1 MCGIVGSLSFKVNS
15 TVKPL
20 EDDLRLISHRGP
32 DGTGYFKDEYVRLGH
47 TRLAI
52 IDLEESANQ
61 PMISVNCENVI
72 VFNGEIYNYVELR
85 AELEEVGLLFATN
98 SDTEVILN
106 AYQHWGIDCLARFRG
121 MFAFAIWNPVS
132 KELFMAR
139 DRYGEKPLFVDMQE
153 DKLVFASELK
163 AILQVIDRE
172 TAIDV
177 DSLRAYLHYQYIPE
191 PQTPIL
197 GISKLPPA
205 HYAQISESSFEWNPI
220 PYWNVETCAIDSLSL
235 LADRNAQ
242 IFAAIEDSV
251 SICMRSD
258 VPVGIALSGGIDSGV
273 IAAIAQRATSKKL
286 MAFSVGY
293 PGRPNYDERE
303 KAKVLADHLG
313 MEFIEIEIPVDDFV
327 DEFEDMV
334 NALDEPVADPAAY
347 AQYSITRAVSQHGVK
362 VLLSGLGS
370 DEIFWGYE
378 WVRKS
383 AIGEE
388 PNFIQ
393 QKLGH
398 LASWILPRSNRLPEI
413 SLSRKAKDYLR
424 YISHIYQA
432 PIDKHTPIDQI
443 KFYVNEPNFKD
454 AFEHVA
460 NICRTEFNSDS
471 EGIFRSTEIGYREKK
486 QYPAAVVGLIS
497 KTWLASNCLT
507 IADRVGMKFG
517 VETRVPFL
525 DAKLSELIMTYRRFE
540 SDHKLGNKVWLRQAV
555 KRHLPTD
562 LVRREKAGF
571 RPPVE
576 QWLSGVIARHAC
588 LFNSGLLVEVGV
600 LDKGVKA
607 EDLVAYSKL
616 SNSHLFFVYKLV
628 LLEVWG
634 KTVYNFR
641 YT

>member
-1 MCGIVGSLSFKVNS
+1 MCGIVGSLSFKANS

-20 EDDLRLISHRGP
+20 KDDLRLISHRGP

-61 PMISVNCENVI
+61 PMISANCENVI

-121 MFAFAIWNPVS
+121 MFAFAIWNPVI

-172 TAIDV
+172 TAIDI

-197 GISKLPPA
+197 GIVKLPPA
-205 HYAQISESSFEWNPI
+205 HYVQISESSFEWNPI
-220 PYWNVETCAIDSLSL
+220 PYWNVETCANDSFSL
-235 LADRNAQ
+235 HADRNAQ

-347 AQYSITRAVSQHGVK
+347 AQYSIPRAVSQHGVK

-383 AIGEE
+383 ATGEK
-388 PNFIQ
+388 PNFIK

-398 LASWILPRSNRLPEI
+398 LASWILPKLNRLPEML
-413 SLSRKAKDYLR
+413 LSRKAKNYVR
-424 YISHIYQA
+424 YVSQIYQA
-432 PIDKHTPIDQI
+432 PVDNHTPIGQI
-443 KFYVNEPNFKD
+443 KFYVNESNFKD
-454 AFEHVA
+454 AFEHLA
-460 NICRTEFNSDS
+460 KICSKELNADS
-471 EGIFRSTEIGYREKK
+471 ESLFRATDIGYREIS
-486 QYPAAVVGLIS
+486 QYPSAVVGLIS

-540 SDHKLGNKVWLRQAV
+540 FDHELGNKVWLRQAV
-555 KRHLPTD
+555 KRHVPSS
-562 LVRREKAGF
+562 LVKRKKAGF
-571 RPPVE
+571 QPPVHK
-576 QWLSGVIARHAC
+576 WLSEVIERHAH
-588 LFNSGLLVEVGV
+588 LVDSGFLADVGV
-600 LDKGVKA
+600 LDKEVKA

>member
-15 TVKPL
+15 TEKPL

-61 PMISVNCENVI
+61 PMISINGENVI

-85 AELEEVGLLFATN
+85 AELEENGLLFATN

-106 AYQHWGIDCLARFRG
+106 AYQHWGIECLARFRG
-121 MFAFAIWNPVS
+121 MFAFAIWNHVS

-139 DRYGEKPLFVDMQE
+139 DRYGEKPLFVDIQE

-172 TAIDV
+172 TAIDL
-177 DSLRAYLHYQYIPE
+177 DSLKSYLHYQYIPE

-197 GISKLPPA
+197 GIVKLPPA
-205 HYAQISESSFEWNPI
+205 HYAQISEASFEWNPI
-220 PYWNVETCAIDSLSL
+220 PYWNIETCADDSLEL
-235 LADRNAQ
+235 HADRNAQ
-242 IFAAIEDSV
+242 IYAAIEDSV

-273 IAAIAQRATSKKL
+273 IAAIAQRASSKKL

-293 PGRPNYDERE
+293 PGHPNYDERE

-313 MEFIEIEIPVDDFV
+313 MEFIEIEISVDDFV
-327 DEFEDMV
+327 DEFEDLV
-334 NALDEPVADPAAY
+334 NALDEPIADPAAY
-347 AQYSITRAVSQHGVK
+347 AHFSIPRAASQYGVK

-388 PNFIQ
+388 PNFIK

-398 LASWILPRSNRLPEI
+398 LASWILPKLNRLPEM
-413 SLSRKAKDYLR
+413 SLSRKAKDYVR
-424 YISHIYQA
+424 YMSQIYQA
-432 PIDKHTPIDQI
+432 PVDVHTPIDQI
-443 KFYVNEPNFKD
+443 KFYVNDPHFKD

-460 NICRTEFNSDS
+460 NICSKELNSDRKS
-471 EGIFRSTEIGYREKK
+471 LFRSTDIGYREIG
-486 QYPAAVVGLIS
+486 QYPSAVVGLIT

-525 DAKLSELIMTYRRFE
+525 DVKLSELLTTYRRFE

-555 KRHLPTD
+555 KRHVPSSI
-562 LVRREKAGF
+562 VKRKKAGF
-571 RPPVE
+571 QPPVHK
-576 QWLSGVIARHAC
+576 WLSEVIERHAH
-588 LFNSGLLVEVGV
+588 LVNNGFLAEVGV
-600 LDKGVKA
+600 LDKGTKA
-607 EDLVAYSKL
+607 ENLISYSKL

-628 LLEVWG
+628 SLEVWG
-634 KTVYNFR
+634 KRVYRFR
-641 YT
+641 NT